1 MKNIT
6 TKIVVLLG
14 LILVFGTQIGLA
26 QQNGINKIRSAPL
39 HSGEARTFET
49 PFKSLV
55 KYAREAVT
63 EAGLILE
70 SSEKID
76 DTTYMIIGKA
86 KTSAWSWGELVRVVL
101 IDNTE
106 KVTVR
111 VFSKRRI
118 KINLTA
124 KGNYTQTILSNI
136 EAKIEFE
143 SD

>member
-1 MKNIT
+1 MKKHI
-6 TKIVVLLG
+6 ILLG
-14 LILVFGTQIGLA
+14 LLLICTGHVGLA

-39 HSGEARTFET
+39 HSGESRTYHA
-49 PFKSLV
+49 PYKSMV
-55 KYAREAVT
+55 KFAREAVMD
-63 EAGLILE
+63 AGLILE

-76 DTTYMIIGKA
+76 DVTYMIIGKA

-111 VFSKRRI
+111 VFSKRRV

-136 EAKIEFE
+136 EAKIDFE
-143 SD
+143 GD

>member
-1 MKNIT
+1 MTKN
-6 TKIVVLLG
+6 VFVFALL
-14 LILVFGTQIGLA
+14 LILGANTSFG

-39 HSGEARTFET
+39 HSGESRTYQASY
-49 PFKSLV
+49 KSMV

-63 EAGLILE
+63 DAGLILE

-76 DTTYMIIGKA
+76 DATYMIIGKA

-111 VFSKRRI
+111 VFSKRRL

-136 EAKIEFE
+136 EAKIDFE
-143 SD
+143 TE

>member
-1 MKNIT
+1 MYKNIT
-6 TKIVVLLG
+6 LIGLF
-14 LILVFGTQIGLA
+14 LILGANLGFT

-39 HSGEARTFET
+39 HSGESRTYKT
-49 PFKSLV
+49 PYKSMV

-76 DTTYMIIGKA
+76 AQTYMIIGKA

-101 IDNTE
+101 IDNSE

-118 KINLTA
+118 KINLSA

-136 EAKIEFE
+136 EAKIDFE
-143 SD
+143 TE

>member
-1 MKNIT
+1 MTKNLIL
-6 TKIVVLLG
+6 IG
-14 LILVFGTQIGLA
+14 LFLVFGTHTSIA
-26 QQNGINKIRSAPL
+26 QQGKINKIRSAPL
-39 HSGEARTFET
+39 HSGEARTYESPYKT
-49 PFKSLV
+49 TV
-55 KYAREAVT
+55 KYAREAIT
-63 EAGLILE
+63 EAGLSIE

-101 IDNTE
+101 IDNSE

-111 VFSKRRI
+111 VYTKKAI

-136 EAKIEFE
+136 EAKIDFE
-143 SD
+143 TE